1 MESED
6 ASIVVVKKATPTF
19 DAKSKTFKTKA
30 KTKKYT
36 VTFKNNKKQAINTK
50 VYLKVKGITYTA
62 KTNSKGQATF
72 NLNKLIKKGKHTA
85 VIMYK
90 GSKYYSVFLKVF
102 TFFCLI
108 FLLVISYQM
117 LLGKLYF
124 LLCGILVIVVMWNYF
139 VVCLFYWWFSL
150 WGIMLLLRV

>member
-1 MESED
+1 M
-6 ASIVVVKKATPTF
+6 
-19 DAKSKTFKTKA
+19 
-30 KTKKYT
+30 
-36 VTFKNNKKQAINTK
+36 
-50 VYLKVKGITYTA
+50 
-62 KTNSKGQATF
+62 
-72 NLNKLIKKGKHTA
+72 KLIQQEAHNT
-85 VIMYK
+85 
-90 GSKYYSVFLKVF
+90 SKIHVFLKDNYYSVFLKVF

-117 LLGKLYF
+117 LLGNLYF

>member
-1 MESED
+1 MSVDLNGVKNYVTDENGQIKIAVQKLVPNTYVAKINFKGNSYYVESED

-90 GSKYYSVFLKVF
+90 GSKYYNKVNKKVKIN
-102 TFFCLI
+102 L
-108 FLLVISYQM
+108 Q
-117 LLGKLYF
+117 
-124 LLCGILVIVVMWNYF
+124 
-139 VVCLFYWWFSL
+139 
-150 WGIMLLLRV
+150 